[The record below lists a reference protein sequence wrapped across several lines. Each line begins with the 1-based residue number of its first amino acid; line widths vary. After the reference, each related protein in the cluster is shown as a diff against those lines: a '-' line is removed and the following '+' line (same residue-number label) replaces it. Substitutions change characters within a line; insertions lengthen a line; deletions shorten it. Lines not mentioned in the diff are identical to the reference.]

1 MHNPGPSHLMI
12 AIGLPHAQPNKF
24 DRREGHGNGGQN
36 GDGGDIAEEAVRGI
50 IDNLHEKGP
59 AAIGLLRL
67 LSKSLARM
75 CEAVED
81 RDEHALQL
89 AAGAAHKALSGLIQD

>member
-1 MHNPGPSHLMI
+1 MAMHNPGHLMI
-12 AIGLPHAQPNKF
+12 AIGIPHAKPNKL

-36 GDGGDIAEEAVRGI
+36 GGGDIAEEAVRGI
-50 IDNLHEKGP
+50 IDNIRERGP

-81 RDEHALQL
+81 RDERALNL
-89 AAGAAHKALSGLIQD
+89 AAGAAHRALQGLID